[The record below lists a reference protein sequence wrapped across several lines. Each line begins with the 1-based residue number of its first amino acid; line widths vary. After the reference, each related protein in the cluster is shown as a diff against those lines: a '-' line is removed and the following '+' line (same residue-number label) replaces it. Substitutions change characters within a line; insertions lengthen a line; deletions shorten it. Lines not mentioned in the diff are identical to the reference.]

1 MKMNKIK
8 ELKIKELFD
17 QIYENAL
24 DDREKAIDLFQDLAN
39 TLSSDPTYH
48 NMNGPVIAKYLERL
62 NKSNDQ
68 LIKLA
73 EIIQHAEIEK
83 NKNKL
88 KGMTNSEKDEIFKII
103 DKKNE

>member
-1 MKMNKIK
+1 MKKIK
-8 ELKIKELFD
+8 DLKVDELFD
-17 QIYENAL
+17 QIYDNAL
-24 DDREKAIDLFQDLAN
+24 DDREKAIGLFDDLVR

-48 NMNGPVIAKYLERL
+48 NMNGPVVAKYLERL
-62 NKSNDQ
+62 NKSNDH

-88 KGMTNSEKDEIFKII
+88 KGMSDNEKEEIFKVIN
-103 DKKNE
+103 KK

>member
-1 MKMNKIK
+1 MKKIK
-8 ELKIKELFD
+8 DLKVDELFD
-17 QIYENAL
+17 QIYDNAL
-24 DDREKAIDLFQDLAN
+24 DDREKAIGLFDDLVR

-48 NMNGPVIAKYLERL
+48 NMNGPVVAKYLERL

-88 KGMTNSEKDEIFKII
+88 KGMSDNEKEEIFKVIN
-103 DKKNE
+103 KK